1 MTDIVD
7 RLKAIPAGPF
17 IDWSIRELAAAEI
30 IRLRKE
36 LQARR
41 DDVSELIAENARF
54 RNQLDAARTGKA
66 LLALEEAQ
74 AEIERVMGLLGHA
87 CKQLVSAERED
98 DELHDDLISTLEKLG
113 AERALCDQL
122 ADHLRG
128 LLADTHERRYTDDG
142 GCGGC
147 YDALAAYEAAR
158 KEGAR

>member
-1 MTDIVD
+1 MSDIVD
-7 RLKAIPAGPF
+7 RLKALPAGPY
-17 IDWSIRELAAAEI
+17 IDWSIRGVAAAHIEAV
-30 IRLRKE
+30 E
-36 LQARR
+36 
-41 DDVSELIAENARF
+41 AENVRL

-87 CKQLVSAERED
+87 CKQLVSAERGN

>member
-1 MTDIVD
+1 MSDIVD
-7 RLKAIPAGPF
+7 RLKALPAGPY
-17 IDWSIRELAAAEI
+17 IDWSIRGVAAAHIEAV
-30 IRLRKE
+30 E
-36 LQARR
+36 
-41 DDVSELIAENARF
+41 AENVRL

-87 CKQLVSAERED
+87 CKQLVSAEREN